1 MDMLVKLYDLPDSR
15 TLQQRLTRAG
25 VNLRRALVPEKHK
38 VITWV
43 RDNFSEGWASETDVA
58 FGRQPVSCFIAV
70 RDGQLAGFACHDV
83 TCRNFFGPTGVLPN
97 ARKSGIG
104 TALLLACLEDMK
116 HEGYGYAIIGGVGP
130 ADYYAKAVDAVAI
143 QGSDVGI
150 YRGLLGAPRLA
161 E

>member
-1 MDMLVKLYDLPDSR
+1 M
-15 TLQQRLTRAG
+15 TG
-25 VNLRRALVPEKHK
+25 
-38 VITWV
+38 
-43 RDNFSEGWASETDVA
+43 G
-58 FGRQPVSCFIAV
+58 GRHYRPSG
-70 RDGQLAGFACHDV
+70 GQLERRYNE
-83 TCRNFFGPTGVLPN
+83 TREY
-97 ARKSGIG
+97 RKSGIG